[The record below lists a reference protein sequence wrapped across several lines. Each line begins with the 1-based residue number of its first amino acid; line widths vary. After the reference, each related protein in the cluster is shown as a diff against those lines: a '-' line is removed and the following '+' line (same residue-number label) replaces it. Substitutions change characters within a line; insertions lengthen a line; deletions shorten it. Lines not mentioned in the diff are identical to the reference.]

1 MSNRFLGFE
10 VPGDMEAMIGY
21 GTFVAVMDALEGA
34 VSGGGYVAGDRF
46 TAADVYVGS
55 HIGWGLQ
62 IQSIEKR
69 AAFEDYWA
77 RLVDRDAWRKATEL
91 DDALQA
97 ERNPPA

>member
-1 MSNRFLGFE
+1 
-10 VPGDMEAMIGY
+10 
-21 GTFVAVMDALEGA
+21 MDTLEGA

-62 IQSIEKR
+62 MQSIEKR

-77 RLVDRDAWRKATEL
+77 RLCDPRRL
-91 DDALQA
+91 A
-97 ERNPPA
+97 EGRRAGRRPPGRAQVGTRRIARNPAGPAGPWPTSAHPRPG